1 MHSTPGI
8 PKGKVEATP
17 LDPGEMLTTLAFFP
31 FEGSM
36 DGMELRTG
44 CPQREEKLCSHSDV
58 LQENE
63 EAVGVGYTL
72 V

>member
-1 MHSTPGI
+1 
-8 PKGKVEATP
+8 
-17 LDPGEMLTTLAFFP
+17 
-31 FEGSM
+31 M

-58 LQENE
+58 QENE

>member
-1 MHSTPGI
+1 
-8 PKGKVEATP
+8 
-17 LDPGEMLTTLAFFP
+17 
-31 FEGSM
+31 M

-44 CPQREEKLCSHSDV
+44 YPQREEKLCSHSDV

-63 EAVGVGYTL
+63 EAVGVRYTL